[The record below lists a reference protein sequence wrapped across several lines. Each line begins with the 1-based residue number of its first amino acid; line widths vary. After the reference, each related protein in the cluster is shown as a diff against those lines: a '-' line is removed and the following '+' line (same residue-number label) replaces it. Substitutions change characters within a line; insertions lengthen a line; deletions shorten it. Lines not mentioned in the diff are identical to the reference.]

1 MHARSCLN
9 SSTGDRGKLT
19 LSMELIQDFEFALCS
34 EFQVIRYVSKAEPQ
48 VPPGFANL
56 FKLRIRI

>member
-1 MHARSCLN
+1 LN

-19 LSMELIQDFEFALCS
+19 LSMELIQDFEF

-56 FKLRIRI
+56 FKLRVRI

>member
-1 MHARSCLN
+1 MLEFKHGRQGQAHLIH
-9 SSTGDRGKLT
+9 
-19 LSMELIQDFEFALCS
+19 ELIQDFEFALCS

-56 FKLRIRI
+56 PI